1 MIQRLLRGRGFYLF
15 LGVLILFLYLRTMS
29 GGGLQPLDVDQALQ
43 STQSADWLL
52 DVPDTSTLRRAAA
65 NHQSLGLALA
75 VLIMLMGGMAIAGC
89 VLTVRGLSKTRRS
102 SFWHFRNPPLLHWS
116 FGELGRITFLAVA
129 VALLLPFVR
138 LALLAFAP
146 SWNLDQNLWILV
158 AMLLLDVFVIVTILA
173 FTVGKHQ
180 STWSMLGRSLRSL
193 QDAVRIGLR
202 SYVTVFPWLV
212 LLLLVISEVAR
223 DLGFQPPLEP
233 IHRLLFLEQR
243 PAVLW
248 LTGVLACLIGPIA
261 EEFFFRGVVYA
272 TIRSRS
278 PRFIA
283 MLISGGLFAVTHTNV
298 MGFLPIG
305 VLGCLLAYLYERTGS
320 LASSITV
327 HVFHNTLL
335 LTLAMVFRHLMPAG

>member
-1 MIQRLLRGRGFYLF
+1 MIQRLLHGRSFYVF
-15 LGVLILFLYLRTMS
+15 LGILILFLYLRTMS
-29 GGGLQPLDVDQALQ
+29 GGMLQPMDVDQALQ
-43 STQSADWLL
+43 GAQPADWLL
-52 DVPDTSTLRRAAA
+52 DVPDTDTLRRAAID
-65 NHQSLGLALA
+65 HQRLGLLLAALMA
-75 VLIMLMGGMAIAGC
+75 LMMGMAVGGC
-89 VLTVRGLSKTRRS
+89 VLTFRGLSKARRS
-102 SFWHFRNPPLLHWS
+102 SFWHFSSPPLLAWS
-116 FGELGRITFLAVA
+116 FGELGRITFLVVA

-138 LALLAFAP
+138 LALLAYAP
-146 SWNLDQNLWILV
+146 SWTLDPNLWIPL

-173 FTVGKHQ
+173 FTAGKRQ
-180 STWSMLGRSLRSL
+180 PTWSMLGRSTRSL
-193 QDAVRIGLR
+193 GDVVRVGLR
-202 SYVTVFPWLV
+202 SYVTMFPWLV
-212 LLLLVISEVAR
+212 LLLLIISEVAR
-223 DLGFQPPLEP
+223 TLGFQPPLEP

-243 PAVLW
+243 PGVLW

-278 PRFIA
+278 TRLIA